1 MENRESQVP
10 GTGCWRLNGRVRVVG
25 RSGFSGMARAPFSA
39 TMGAYRAARA
49 ADCAWASVQSREFRD
64 LGRVEGWM
72 CSATPVLR

>member
-1 MENRESQVP
+1 MGVYV
-10 GTGCWRLNGRVRVVG
+10 W
-25 RSGFSGMARAPFSA
+25 SGDQDSPEWHTLLSVLLWAP
-39 TMGAYRAARA
+39 RA